1 MYDIKIFI
9 RNYFID
15 VKLLFQNLWYTCEV
29 KWNCMFCHHESIRKM
44 VISNAF
50 LADEKL
56 PSVREMASQ
65 LAVNPNAIERAYQEL
80 EQDGY
85 VYRRKDEGTFVAKE
99 NRVNEM
105 RRRELMQKFNLVV
118 RELSELSVSSN
129 ELAERVE
136 VITKGDKTF

>member
-1 MYDIKIFI
+1 MIQLNYKEARPLYEQIK
-9 RNYFID
+9 
-15 VKLLFQNLWYTCEV
+15 
-29 KWNCMFCHHESIRKM
+29 ESIRKM

-65 LAVNPNAIERAYQEL
+65 LAVNPNALERAYQEL

-105 RRRELMQKFNLVV
+105 RRRELMQKFDLVV

>member
-1 MYDIKIFI
+1 MIQLNYKEARPLYEQIK
-9 RNYFID
+9 
-15 VKLLFQNLWYTCEV
+15 
-29 KWNCMFCHHESIRKM
+29 ESIRKM

-105 RRRELMQKFNLVV
+105 RRRELMQKFDLVV

-136 VITKGDKTF
+136 VITKGDKTFL

>member
-1 MYDIKIFI
+1 MIQLNYKEARPLYEQIK
-9 RNYFID
+9 
-15 VKLLFQNLWYTCEV
+15 
-29 KWNCMFCHHESIRKM
+29 ESIRKM

-105 RRRELMQKFNLVV
+105 RRREPMQKFDLVV

>member
-1 MYDIKIFI
+1 MIQLNYKEARPLYEQIK
-9 RNYFID
+9 
-15 VKLLFQNLWYTCEV
+15 
-29 KWNCMFCHHESIRKM
+29 ESIRKM

-99 NRVNEM
+99 KRVNEM
-105 RRRELMQKFNLVV
+105 RRRELMQKFDLVV

>member
-1 MYDIKIFI
+1 MIQLNYKEARPLYEQIK
-9 RNYFID
+9 
-15 VKLLFQNLWYTCEV
+15 
-29 KWNCMFCHHESIRKM
+29 ESIRQM

-56 PSVREMASQ
+56 PSVRAMASQ

-105 RRRELMQKFNLVV
+105 RRRELMQKFDLVV

>member
-1 MYDIKIFI
+1 MIQLNYKEARPLYEQIK
-9 RNYFID
+9 
-15 VKLLFQNLWYTCEV
+15 
-29 KWNCMFCHHESIRKM
+29 ESIRKM

-105 RRRELMQKFNLVV
+105 RRRELMQKFDLVV

-136 VITKGDKTF
+136 VITKVDKTF

>member
-1 MYDIKIFI
+1 MIQLNYKEARPLYEQIK
-9 RNYFID
+9 
-15 VKLLFQNLWYTCEV
+15 
-29 KWNCMFCHHESIRKM
+29 ESIRKM

-65 LAVNPNAIERAYQEL
+65 LAVNPNAIERAYPEL

-105 RRRELMQKFNLVV
+105 RRRELMQKFDLVV

>member
-1 MYDIKIFI
+1 MIKL
-9 RNYFID
+9 NYKEARPLYEQI
-15 VKLLFQNLWYTCEV
+15 K
-29 KWNCMFCHHESIRKM
+29 ESIRKM

-105 RRRELMQKFNLVV
+105 RRRELMQKFDLVV
-118 RELSELSVSSN
+118 RELSDLSVSSN

>member
-1 MYDIKIFI
+1 MIQLNYKEPRPLYEQIK
-9 RNYFID
+9 
-15 VKLLFQNLWYTCEV
+15 
-29 KWNCMFCHHESIRKM
+29 ESIRKM

-105 RRRELMQKFNLVV
+105 RRRELMQKFDLVV

>member
-1 MYDIKIFI
+1 MIQLNYKEARPLYEQIK
-9 RNYFID
+9 
-15 VKLLFQNLWYTCEV
+15 
-29 KWNCMFCHHESIRKM
+29 ESIRKM

-105 RRRELMQKFNLVV
+105 CRRELMQKFDLVV

>member
-1 MYDIKIFI
+1 MMQLNYKEARPLYEQIK
-9 RNYFID
+9 
-15 VKLLFQNLWYTCEV
+15 
-29 KWNCMFCHHESIRKM
+29 ESIRKM

-105 RRRELMQKFNLVV
+105 RRRELMQKFDLVV

>member
-1 MYDIKIFI
+1 MIQLNYKEARPLYEQIK
-9 RNYFID
+9 
-15 VKLLFQNLWYTCEV
+15 
-29 KWNCMFCHHESIRKM
+29 ESIRKM

-105 RRRELMQKFNLVV
+105 RRRELMQKFDLVV

-129 ELAERVE
+129 ELAELVE

>member
-1 MYDIKIFI
+1 MIQLNYKEARPLYEQIK
-9 RNYFID
+9 
-15 VKLLFQNLWYTCEV
+15 
-29 KWNCMFCHHESIRKM
+29 ESIRKM

-65 LAVNPNAIERAYQEL
+65 LAVNPNAIERVYQEL

-105 RRRELMQKFNLVV
+105 RRRELMQKFDLVV

>member
-1 MYDIKIFI
+1 MIQLNYKEARPLYEQIK
-9 RNYFID
+9 
-15 VKLLFQNLWYTCEV
+15 
-29 KWNCMFCHHESIRKM
+29 ESIRKM
-44 VISNAF
+44 VISNSF

-105 RRRELMQKFNLVV
+105 RRRELMQKFDLVV

>member
-1 MYDIKIFI
+1 MIKL
-9 RNYFID
+9 NYKEARPLYEQI
-15 VKLLFQNLWYTCEV
+15 K
-29 KWNCMFCHHESIRKM
+29 ESIRKM
-44 VISNAF
+44 VISTAF

-105 RRRELMQKFNLVV
+105 RRRELMQKFDLVV

>member
-1 MYDIKIFI
+1 MIQLNYKEARPLYEQIK
-9 RNYFID
+9 
-15 VKLLFQNLWYTCEV
+15 
-29 KWNCMFCHHESIRKM
+29 ESIRKM

-105 RRRELMQKFNLVV
+105 RRRELMQKFDLVA

>member
-1 MYDIKIFI
+1 MIQLTYKEARPLYEQIK
-9 RNYFID
+9 
-15 VKLLFQNLWYTCEV
+15 
-29 KWNCMFCHHESIRKM
+29 ESIRKM

-105 RRRELMQKFNLVV
+105 RRGELMQKFDLVV

>member
-1 MYDIKIFI
+1 MIQLNYKEARPLYEQIK
-9 RNYFID
+9 
-15 VKLLFQNLWYTCEV
+15 
-29 KWNCMFCHHESIRKM
+29 ESIRKM

-56 PSVREMASQ
+56 QSVREMASQ

-105 RRRELMQKFNLVV
+105 RRRELMQKFDLVV

>member
-1 MYDIKIFI
+1 MIQLNYKEARPLYEQIK
-9 RNYFID
+9 
-15 VKLLFQNLWYTCEV
+15 
-29 KWNCMFCHHESIRKM
+29 ESIRKM

-65 LAVNPNAIERAYQEL
+65 LAVNPNAIERAHQEL

-105 RRRELMQKFNLVV
+105 RRRELMQKFDLVV

>member
-1 MYDIKIFI
+1 MIQLNYKEARPLYEQIK
-9 RNYFID
+9 
-15 VKLLFQNLWYTCEV
+15 
-29 KWNCMFCHHESIRKM
+29 ESIRKM

-85 VYRRKDEGTFVAKE
+85 VYRHKDEGTFVAKE

-105 RRRELMQKFNLVV
+105 RRRELMQKFDLVV

>member
-1 MYDIKIFI
+1 MIKL
-9 RNYFID
+9 NYKEARPLYEQI
-15 VKLLFQNLWYTCEV
+15 K
-29 KWNCMFCHHESIRKM
+29 ESIRKM

-105 RRRELMQKFNLVV
+105 RRRELMQKFDLVV

-136 VITKGDKTF
+136 VITKGDKAF

>member
-1 MYDIKIFI
+1 MIQLNYKEARPLYEQIK
-9 RNYFID
+9 
-15 VKLLFQNLWYTCEV
+15 
-29 KWNCMFCHHESIRKM
+29 ESIRKM

-65 LAVNPNAIERAYQEL
+65 LAVNPNTIERAYQEL

-105 RRRELMQKFNLVV
+105 RRRELMQKFDLVV

>member
-1 MYDIKIFI
+1 MIQLNYKEASPLYEQIK
-9 RNYFID
+9 
-15 VKLLFQNLWYTCEV
+15 
-29 KWNCMFCHHESIRKM
+29 ESIRKM

-105 RRRELMQKFNLVV
+105 RRRELMQKFDLVV

>member
-1 MYDIKIFI
+1 MIQLNYKEARPLYEQIK
-9 RNYFID
+9 
-15 VKLLFQNLWYTCEV
+15 
-29 KWNCMFCHHESIRKM
+29 ESIRKM

-56 PSVREMASQ
+56 PSLREMASQ

-105 RRRELMQKFNLVV
+105 RRRELMQKFDLVV

>member
-1 MYDIKIFI
+1 MIQLNHKEARPLYEQIK
-9 RNYFID
+9 
-15 VKLLFQNLWYTCEV
+15 
-29 KWNCMFCHHESIRKM
+29 ESIRKM

-105 RRRELMQKFNLVV
+105 RRRELMQKFDLVV

>member
-1 MYDIKIFI
+1 MIKL
-9 RNYFID
+9 NYKEARPLYEQI
-15 VKLLFQNLWYTCEV
+15 K
-29 KWNCMFCHHESIRKM
+29 ESIRKM

-80 EQDGY
+80 EQGGY

-105 RRRELMQKFNLVV
+105 RRRELMQKFDLVV

>member
-1 MYDIKIFI
+1 MIQLNYKEARPLYEQIK
-9 RNYFID
+9 
-15 VKLLFQNLWYTCEV
+15 
-29 KWNCMFCHHESIRKM
+29 ESIRKM

-85 VYRRKDEGTFVAKE
+85 VYRRKDEGTFDAKE

-105 RRRELMQKFNLVV
+105 RRRELMQKFDLVV

>member
-1 MYDIKIFI
+1 MIQLNYKEARHLYEQIK
-9 RNYFID
+9 
-15 VKLLFQNLWYTCEV
+15 
-29 KWNCMFCHHESIRKM
+29 ESIRKM

-105 RRRELMQKFNLVV
+105 RRRELMQKFDLVV

>member
-1 MYDIKIFI
+1 MIQLNYKEARPLYEQIK
-9 RNYFID
+9 
-15 VKLLFQNLWYTCEV
+15 
-29 KWNCMFCHHESIRKM
+29 ESIRKM

-105 RRRELMQKFNLVV
+105 RRRELMRKFHLVV

>member
-1 MYDIKIFI
+1 MIQLNYKEARPLYEQIK
-9 RNYFID
+9 
-15 VKLLFQNLWYTCEV
+15 
-29 KWNCMFCHHESIRKM
+29 ESIRKM

-105 RRRELMQKFNLVV
+105 RRRELMQKFDLGV

>member
-1 MYDIKIFI
+1 MIQLNYKEARPLYEQIK
-9 RNYFID
+9 
-15 VKLLFQNLWYTCEV
+15 
-29 KWNCMFCHHESIRKM
+29 ESIRKM

-85 VYRRKDEGTFVAKE
+85 VYRR
-99 NRVNEM
+99 
-105 RRRELMQKFNLVV
+105 ELMQKFDLVV

>member
-1 MYDIKIFI
+1 MIKL
-9 RNYFID
+9 NYKEARPLYEQI
-15 VKLLFQNLWYTCEV
+15 K
-29 KWNCMFCHHESIRKM
+29 ESIRKM

-65 LAVNPNAIERAYQEL
+65 LAVNQNAIERAYQEL

-105 RRRELMQKFNLVV
+105 RRRELMQKFDLVV

>member
-1 MYDIKIFI
+1 MIQLNYKEARPLYEQIK
-9 RNYFID
+9 
-15 VKLLFQNLWYTCEV
+15 
-29 KWNCMFCHHESIRKM
+29 ESIRKM

-56 PSVREMASQ
+56 PSVREMALQ

-105 RRRELMQKFNLVV
+105 RRRELMQKFDLVV

>member
-1 MYDIKIFI
+1 MIQLNYKEARPLYEQIK
-9 RNYFID
+9 
-15 VKLLFQNLWYTCEV
+15 
-29 KWNCMFCHHESIRKM
+29 ESIRKM

-56 PSVREMASQ
+56 PSIREMASQ

-105 RRRELMQKFNLVV
+105 RRRELMQKFDLVV

>member
-1 MYDIKIFI
+1 MIQLNYKEARPLYEQIK
-9 RNYFID
+9 
-15 VKLLFQNLWYTCEV
+15 
-29 KWNCMFCHHESIRKM
+29 ESIRKM

-65 LAVNPNAIERAYQEL
+65 LAVNPNAVERAYQEL

-105 RRRELMQKFNLVV
+105 RRRELMQKFDLVV